1 MARDVRQ
8 YGDVQIDYW
17 LSQPGISPELKAE
30 LLAEKAR
37 RAAPNV
43 QSNLDAAATP
53 ITPEPVAGPARP
65 KTPAEPTK
73 WEDMTDEEINAN
85 IYDFQGNP
93 LPGVDTADPSE
104 LEAYGQKYIEANR
117 RIYNQRVADRQQ
129 ARKAGYED
137 PEQLAYNEATG
148 VLPEDYVA
156 AGRPMPSA
164 YVPAPPLPAE
174 PVSEDDPDYWEK
186 RYQQEVVGPPR
197 AEPSDSVG
205 RVDAYFADKAKRS
218 ESGHLLP
225 QYQKPTFD
233 EFVADQSQQQIRERA
248 RQEQETY
255 GSSYA
260 TATDAQRAERAK
272 REQAEDDMR
281 KTRLDGII
289 NRLASQTGTPRAEI
303 RARLAGLQE
312 PDFEGNKAIDLDD
325 GLSPQEVAMLGQP
338 FTDDARDRA
347 DAELADR
354 RAFLRRRGMLAGSNQ
369 RANAANNWT
378 DMPADW
384 QNFVRAGG
392 KGATPLDRD
401 AVGARNA
408 MRFVNAEAL
417 AGMDPA
423 RREAMMAQLG
433 MQMAQGEEELSPE
446 AAAARER
453 ARGGGTLAVTSSAAK
468 RLLQQIEAEVI
479 GPWATSAEVDAAV
492 QRAVAAGIPQPDAEA
507 HFARRRSLSNW
518 WAGGASVSAAPA
530 TPTAGAM

>member
-8 YGDVQIDYW
+8 FGDPQIDYW

-53 ITPEPVAGPARP
+53 ITPEPVAGPAKP
-65 KTPAEPTK
+65 KAAPAGPAK

-85 IYDFQGNP
+85 IYDYQGNP
-93 LPGVDTADPSE
+93 LPGVDTASPDE

-117 RIYNQRVADRQQ
+117 RIYDQRVADRKQ

-148 VLPEDYVA
+148 VRPEDYVA

-174 PVSEDDPDYWEK
+174 PVSEDDPDYWQK

-225 QYQKPTFD
+225 QYQQPTFD
-233 EFVADQSQQQIRERA
+233 EWMAVQAGQMARENA
-248 RQEQETY
+248 RKNMETY
-255 GSSYA
+255 GVGPNITPA
-260 TATDAQRAERAK
+260 QQTARDERTK
-272 REQAEDDMR
+272 SENKMR
-281 KTRLDGII
+281 GTRIDGII
-289 NRLASQTGTPRAEI
+289 NRLASQTGTPRSEI

-325 GLSPQEVAMLGQP
+325 GLSPQEVALLGQP
-338 FTDDARDRA
+338 FTDDARDRKDMEVA
-347 DAELADR
+347 ADR
-354 RAFLRRRGMLAGSNQ
+354 AFNKRRGRMAGSNL
-369 RANAANNWT
+369 RANAANNWN

-392 KGATPLDRD
+392 RGATPLDVEGR
-401 AVGARNA
+401 
-408 MRFVNAEAL
+408 
-417 AGMDPA
+417 
-423 RREAMMAQLG
+423 QLE
-433 MQMAQGEEELSPE
+433 Q
-446 AAAARER
+446 AARW
-453 ARGGGTLAVTSSAAK
+453 AGQAVTGA
-468 RLLQQIEAEVI
+468 I
-479 GPWATSAEVDAAV
+479 
-492 QRAVAAGIPQPDAEA
+492 
-507 HFARRRSLSNW
+507 
-518 WAGGASVSAAPA
+518 AGGAGSGQALQLRQEQRMQELRSMAGKAKHESWG
-530 TPTAGAM
+530 PTYARTDVEETLDKAGASPEEKQMILGEIGRAHV